1 MSDQITIKIETGAT
15 GGAPPNRKF
24 RVSNTY
30 EVKISPKASTKD
42 LADAITKVAPEARV
56 NANEYNGSKT
66 VEEAGLKDGSAL
78 QFHNGMMD

>member
-1 MSDQITIKIETGAT
+1 M
-15 GGAPPNRKF
+15 
-24 RVSNTY
+24 
-30 EVKISPKASTKD
+30 
-42 LADAITKVAPEARV
+42 KVAPEARV